1 MVGGGTGPGGPA
13 TKEGSASGGQVVL
26 PRLEELVEKA
36 GPVSAEVR
44 LDLIRHFIREEEAKL
59 VGQAK
64 AGGSG
69 LELAHR
75 RAGLLSGVVVHL
87 WNHAG
92 DQESKSR
99 LVLGAVGGFGREE
112 MSPASDVDLVFI
124 RDGRKEKTE
133 EEVVRQILY
142 VLWDIGL
149 KVGHACRTVAETIER
164 AESEPMIK
172 TALLDAR
179 CLVGSPSL
187 WQQFDSEFLKKSL
200 SRGVEHYLSWRLENQ
215 AARHAKEGGTIYV
228 QEPNLKTGVGGL
240 RDFHNLRWVGKVSG
254 QGDTLTG
261 LAAQGWLGTEEA
273 VLAEKAFAFLM
284 TVREWLHDLQGGPGD
299 VMTLRLQGELAVA
312 MGYPQPNILRQSEAL
327 MREVYGHMR
336 SIHLICNPAST
347 RICQQITG
355 KPRGIWSFFSGWQ
368 GSRRATDGFVL
379 QGAELQAENAQVF
392 TQDPSRL
399 IRVFRILQDQ
409 GSIPS
414 AQLVAL
420 LRANFG
426 LLTEELLGRREVQEV
441 FLHILK
447 QKGKVA
453 RILRLMHENGVLG
466 RMIPEFAPLTCLVQH
481 EFFHRYTADE
491 HTLVCLEQ
499 LDAMLDS
506 KDPDLRKYAELYARV
521 EAPEILVLAMLLH
534 DTGKAELS
542 RHHEEVGA
550 ANAARVARRF
560 HFWGRNL
567 SLMTF
572 LVDHHM
578 TLGNFARQ
586 NLDEPET
593 IRTFA
598 RIVQDEERLDLL
610 MLLSAADV
618 RAVAGRNN
626 WSSWRELLVWDLYS
640 RTRRMLAGEEEFLRA
655 EEEERAGRTR
665 QVAAVLK
672 GSFSE
677 QEMLNHLERMGP
689 SYLRQ
694 CTAELV
700 SRHIRA
706 VHDFLERRVAG
717 PEALVPLV
725 VWQDYSEEGH
735 TEVIVVTWNREKLF
749 SKIAGSFAVAGINI
763 LSANIFTRSDDVV
776 VDTFRVCTDR
786 LEPVSHR
793 IDRELFE
800 KTLTEALGA
809 TEDHLAERLAGQGP
823 TMWQK
828 AIGEAEFPAS
838 LRMDTE
844 SEPGRTLVHVQAPD
858 RVGLLHALTRA
869 MSEEGF
875 QIEGARITT
884 EKGAA
889 IDTFSILD
897 SEGRPV
903 TALANLDRLLARLK
917 GVVSR

>member
-1 MVGGGTGPGGPA
+1 MIVGGGTG
-13 TKEGSASGGQVVL
+13 TE
-26 PRLEELVEKA
+26 
-36 GPVSAEVR
+36 GPVPGERGATDPQAILPKLEGLLSAAGEISPESR
-44 LDLIRHFIREEEAKL
+44 LDLIRHFLREEESKL
-59 VGQAK
+59 AAQAK
-64 AGGSG
+64 SGVSG
-69 LELAHR
+69 LEVAHQ
-75 RAGLLSGVVVHL
+75 RAGLLSGVLIHL

-92 DQESKSR
+92 DVGSKNR

-124 RDGRKEKTE
+124 REGGKEKAE

-149 KVGHACRTVAETIER
+149 KVGHACRTVTETIER
-164 AESEPMIK
+164 AENEPMIK

-179 CLVGSPSL
+179 CLAGSATL
-187 WQQFDSEFLKKSL
+187 WQQFTSEFVKKSL
-200 SRGVEHYLSWRLENQ
+200 NRGVESYLSWRLENQ

-254 QGDTLTG
+254 QGVSL
-261 LAAQGWLGTEEA
+261 
-273 VLAEKAFAFLM
+273 
-284 TVREWLHDLQGGPGD
+284 
-299 VMTLRLQGELAVA
+299 GELAVA

-336 SIHLICNPAST
+336 SIHLICNPAAT

-368 GSRRATDGFVL
+368 GSRRATDGFIL
-379 QGAELQAENAQVF
+379 QGAELEAENTQIF
-392 TQDPSRL
+392 MQDPSRM

-409 GSIPS
+409 GSVPS

-426 LLTEELLGRREVQEV
+426 LLTDELLGRREVQEV
-441 FLHILK
+441 FLHILR

-466 RMIPEFAPLTCLVQH
+466 RIIPEFAPLTCLVQH

-506 KDPDLRKYAELYARV
+506 KDPDLRKYSELYARV
-521 EAPEILVLAMLLH
+521 EAPEILALAMLLH

-542 RHHEEVGA
+542 RNHEEVGA
-550 ANAARVARRF
+550 GNAVRVARRF
-560 HFWGRNL
+560 HFWGRSL

-578 TLGNFARQ
+578 TLGNFARK

-593 IRTFA
+593 IRAFA

-610 MLLSAADV
+610 MLVSAADV
-618 RAVAGRNN
+618 RAVAGKNN

-640 RTRRMLAGEEEFLRA
+640 RTKRMLAGEEEFLRA

-665 QVAAVLK
+665 QVATVLN
-672 GSFSE
+672 GRFSE
-677 QEMLNHLERMGP
+677 QEMRNHLERMGA

-700 SRHIRA
+700 ARHIYA

-717 PEALVPLV
+717 SQALVPLV
-725 VWQDYSEEGH
+725 VWQDYPEEGY

-763 LSANIFTRSDDVV
+763 LSANIFTRNDDVV

-809 TEDHLAERLAGQGP
+809 TEDHLAERLAGLGP

-838 LRMDTE
+838 LRMDME

-869 MSEEGF
+869 ISEEGI

-889 IDTFSILD
+889 IDTFSIVGQ
-897 SEGRPV
+897 EGGPV
-903 TALANLDRLLARLK
+903 TDPAELDRLLARLK